1 MTSDDEKYF
10 SYLYDYAWENI
21 ANGILEQNHEE
32 ITVEEIA
39 KRQEHLSP
47 TQQKLLA
54 GRL

>member
-1 MTSDDEKYF
+1 MTSDEKEED
-10 SYLYDYAWENI
+10 SYLCDDVWENI

-54 GRL
+54 ERL